1 MANLQEPLGFRCYP
15 FLSYLSLPM
24 LRFLTMFISSE
35 HKYSFNRL
43 TDKAA
48 FPLTSLSVIF
58 KILSFLSV
66 KFFLI
71 YYFIKILSKTI
82 LKDSFT
88 QLLVPT
94 CESIVLEGLFSV
106 VVWTNHT
113 CPRLMILEKISPWHS
128 ACLIIAFRQFPRS

>member
-1 MANLQEPLGFRCYP
+1 
-15 FLSYLSLPM
+15 M
-24 LRFLTMFISSE
+24 LRFLTMFTSRE

-48 FPLTSLSVIF
+48 FPLTSPSVIF

-71 YYFIKILSKTI
+71 YYFIKILSKAI

-94 CESIVLEGLFSV
+94 CKIIVLEGLFSV
-106 VVWTNHT
+106 VV
-113 CPRLMILEKISPWHS
+113 
-128 ACLIIAFRQFPRS
+128 